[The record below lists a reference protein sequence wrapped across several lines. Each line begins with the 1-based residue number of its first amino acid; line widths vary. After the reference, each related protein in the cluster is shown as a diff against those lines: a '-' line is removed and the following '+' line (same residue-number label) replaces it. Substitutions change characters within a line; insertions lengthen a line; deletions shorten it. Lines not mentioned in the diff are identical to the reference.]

1 MPQRPVHVVAALA
14 FVFATAAC
22 HPPIKPVTPSVTG
35 ADAESAL
42 WRAPDGERDLF
53 AGLGGAALAPDPQ
66 EKYSVIAIKQ
76 GGFSRGY
83 SVMDSRGREWSV
95 KFPPEAQTEVVTSRL
110 LWGLGFLQVPIYLL
124 DKWTATSAK
133 DPNPQRPARFRAKD
147 KDLAIDGTSFKE
159 AGPWSY
165 YQNPFV
171 GMRPL
176 AGLIVLQVM
185 LGNSD
190 LKDEQNM
197 LYELSRP
204 LEGARVWYVARDLG
218 HTFGRSGL
226 LDAPRNDID
235 VFEKAP
241 FIKEVKDGIVK
252 FHFAG
257 RHGALVDKITP
268 ADVKWICT
276 RLGGL
281 TDKQWQD
288 AFRAG
293 GYQPDLAARFI
304 ARMKQKIGEGLALSQ

>member
-1 MPQRPVHVVAALA
+1 MPQRPVQIFAALA
-14 FVFATAAC
+14 FVVAATAC
-22 HPPIKPVTPSVTG
+22 HPPIKPVAPSVNG
-35 ADAESAL
+35 GDAAAAL
-42 WRAPDGERDLF
+42 WRAPERERDLF
-53 AGLGGAALAPDPQ
+53 GGIGGAALAPDPLD
-66 EKYSVIAIKQ
+66 KYSVIALKQ

-95 KFPPEAQTEVVTSRL
+95 KFPPEAQSEVVTSRL
-110 LWGLGFLQVPIYLL
+110 LWGLGFHQVPIYLL
-124 DKWTATSAK
+124 EKWTATGAK
-133 DPNPQRPARFRAKD
+133 DPNPQRPARFRVKD
-147 KDLAIDGTSFKE
+147 DDLSIDGTSFKE

-171 GMRPL
+171 GTRPL
-176 AGLIVLQVM
+176 AGLLVLQVM

-190 LKDEQNM
+190 LKDDQNM

-204 LEGARVWYVARDLG
+204 IEGARVWYVARDLG

-235 VFEKAP
+235 EFEQAP
-241 FIKEVKDGIVK
+241 FIKDVKDGIVK

-257 RHGALVDKITP
+257 RHGALVDRITP
-268 ADVKWICT
+268 ADVQWICT

-293 GYQPDLAARFI
+293 GYPPELAARFI